1 MQVLRLTSC
10 ILFFLHAFSPAAGLV
25 RAVLRGSFHAGICNA
40 ILMPAVPD
48 VQAHGETE
56 VSDCDGGSDALD
68 PSGQIF
74 PNEL

>member
-1 MQVLRLTSC
+1 MQLLRLTSC
-10 ILFFLHAFSPAAGLV
+10 ILFFVHAFSRAAGLV

-48 VQAHGETE
+48 VPAHGERE
-56 VSDCDGGSDALD
+56 VSDCDAGSNAVN

-74 PNEL
+74 PSES